1 MTDPRLTPLPEP
13 EWDADLRELVEQNWS
28 GPPPGNRNNL
38 FRTLARHREL
48 LRAWGPFGRTVL
60 NGRLPPREREMLVL
74 RVAWVTRCAFEWAYH
89 EPLARRVG
97 LTDAEIR
104 AVTVGPADPGW
115 NEHDVALL
123 TAADEL
129 EQSSTVSDATWTAL
143 RSRYDDEQLL
153 EIVTVVGQY
162 RLVAGITNATRIAP
176 APGLP
181 RLPAH

>member
-1 MTDPRLTPLPEP
+1 MTDPRLPPLPEP

-48 LRAWGPFGRTVL
+48 LRAWGSFGRTVL
-60 NGRLPPREREMLVL
+60 NGRLPPRERELLVL

-104 AVTVGPADPGW
+104 AITVGRADPAW
-115 NEHDVALL
+115 DEPDVALL

-129 EQSSTVSDATWTAL
+129 EQTSTISDATWAAL

-162 RLVAGITNATRIAP
+162 RLVAGITNAARIAP

-181 RLPAH
+181 GLPAH